1 MSLEQL
7 LLSMM
12 SLVGLNANLDK
23 RWSRDHEEGIL
34 QSFPL
39 RLKSGLVIVEV
50 GLMGGEG
57 FKLVAKLDVV

>member
-12 SLVGLNANLDK
+12 SLAGLNANLDK
-23 RWSRDHEEGIL
+23 RWSRDCEEGIL

-39 RLKSGLVIVEV
+39 YLKSGLVIVEV
-50 GLMGGEG
+50 GHMGGEG

>member
-12 SLVGLNANLDK
+12 SLAGLNANLDK

-34 QSFPL
+34 HSFPL